1 MGLTADFPLWVGAGL
16 PLEVIVRGHVIVQ
29 AGLPLEIRGHI
40 KAGAGPLCWSGFN
53 SRHSFGDQRTY
64 IVRGEVL
71 LEWVRQQVF
80 LWKSD
85 AGTFLESVCVCVC
98 VCVCVV

>member
-16 PLEVIVRGHVIVQ
+16 PLEDIVQGHVIVQ

-71 LEWVRQQVF
+71 LEWV
-80 LWKSD
+80 
-85 AGTFLESVCVCVC
+85 
-98 VCVCVV
+98 